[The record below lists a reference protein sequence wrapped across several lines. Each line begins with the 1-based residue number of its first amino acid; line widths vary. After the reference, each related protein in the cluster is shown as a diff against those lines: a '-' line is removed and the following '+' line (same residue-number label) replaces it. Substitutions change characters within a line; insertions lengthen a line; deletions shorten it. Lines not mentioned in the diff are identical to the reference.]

1 MNNVITA
8 SLIFVVALLAG
19 CASARFAAD
28 GRQAENVSLRAMAHN
43 TRTPEVGKLYIH
55 KGGRNMRVFQAA
67 DAGAIVEAVVGE
79 MELELSGRAAIE
91 EKLLIY
97 VETSDKYVDGEFLRE
112 GLYEYVGPHKY
123 TTVMDSTKTVR
134 GFRKVP
140 EKTE

>member
-43 TRTPEVGKLYIH
+43 TRTPEVGNIYIH
-55 KGGRNMRVFQAA
+55 KGGNSMKILQIIG
-67 DAGAIVEAVVGE
+67 AGVLVYPVVGDG
-79 MELELSGRAAIE
+79 ELEWRGHHAID
-91 EKLLIY
+91 EKMVIY
-97 VETSDKYVDGEFLRE
+97 VTTTDKYVDDEFLRE
-112 GLYEYVGPHKY
+112 GLYEYVGPFQYVK
-123 TTVMDSTKTVR
+123 VNGATKTVR
-134 GFRKVP
+134 MFRKVP